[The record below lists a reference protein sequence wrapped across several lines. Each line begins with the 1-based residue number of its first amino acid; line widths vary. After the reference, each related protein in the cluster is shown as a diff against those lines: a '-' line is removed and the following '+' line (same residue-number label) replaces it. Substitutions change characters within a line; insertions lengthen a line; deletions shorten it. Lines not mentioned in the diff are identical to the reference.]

1 MSDAVKAVPDGFH
14 TVTPYL
20 VVSDA
25 AALIR
30 FTEQAF
36 DATLVSSHEDQN
48 GNVAHAEIQIG
59 DSRIMLGQGNA
70 EWPPMPC
77 MIHLYVEDSDAVYR
91 KALEAGGESVREMED
106 MFYGDRS
113 GGVKDPTGNQ
123 WWISTH
129 VEDVPP
135 EEMARREEE
144 QRAKQAR

>member
-20 VVSDA
+20 VASDA

-36 DATLVSSHEDQN
+36 DATPVSSHKDDN
-48 GNVAHAEIQIG
+48 GTVAHAEIQIG

-77 MIHLYVEDSDAVYR
+77 MIHLYVEDADTVYR

-123 WWISTH
+123 WWIATH
-129 VEDVPP
+129 IEDVPP

-144 QRAKQAR
+144 QRARQAG